1 MVHSMVWGL
10 NIQSE
15 VAKLC
20 SFKTAQKL
28 KPFFEVSTKTTQDP
42 KKHRLRGTV
51 HRLSLALA
59 LEELRF

>member
-1 MVHSMVWGL
+1 MVHSMAWGL

-20 SFKTAQKL
+20 SFKTAQNL

-42 KKHRLRGTV
+42 KKHRLRVYG
-51 HRLSLALA
+51 SEA
-59 LEELRF
+59 